1 MFKQQ
6 ILKLQFCSLLL
17 ASISVHG
24 ADEGGSSSSA
34 VKPEFV
40 GVPSAHRNDDFD
52 PMGLQARMAARFKK
66 ILDGEQDVSDEAFA
80 RLLLKFDTDLP
91 SKAEAENRVA
101 QLAKEHPKLDTIIQY
116 FAEPDEYKDI
126 KYPSRMLFLGPCG
139 CGKTTAAL
147 AIAKHCNM
155 HCAFVRASAVGNTY
169 QNSGATLIE
178 DLFAGMLG
186 RENQSFMLLCD
197 EFLEVAK
204 FSDEDRDE
212 QRIKTAIA
220 LWTGLDACRRRRNVC
235 VVGTDYRDIEQLQDP
250 FKTRFMKRIFHFK
263 PVDDLRMFQIIKE
276 CLLSSEGTFS
286 SECSDAFLQQMAKDV
301 LHLSIREV
309 EDLVEDV
316 KMEVRVHSKGQHAV
330 ITEEHLKEAF
340 REHKKPGWIESVWNK
355 REKHF
360 SNLTS
365 ARAASIYMLVGGL
378 GLSSQDYKYG
388 AMLMGLGGFVNAYW
402 AEGKDLQLF
411 GLVHHMFAQY
421 ESRRQWE
428 TSHQFNVQNSEEAK
442 AARARDEKRANEQ
455 LELSREA
462 NERAKSDQIFK
473 IKEALKRIAMDHEVD
488 RSHDQYSLRTGTKKE
503 LSEHYA
509 YLQEELKKLELE
521 EEKKNETEAKG
532 EDACTLS

>member
-1 MFKQQ
+1 MFKKYTKQ
-6 ILKLQFCSLLL
+6 LFFYGLLL
-17 ASISVHG
+17 FSG
-24 ADEGGSSSSA
+24 AICSAADGSDDGGCSSSSWGKQPQGKLDKGDPFGLHA
-34 VKPEFV
+34 KAHAEYKESLKPKRIIPDEM
-40 GVPSAHRNDDFD
+40 FD
-52 PMGLQARMAARFKK
+52 QIITRYT
-66 ILDGEQDVSDEAFA
+66 I
-80 RLLLKFDTDLP
+80 DLP
-91 SKAEAENRVA
+91 SVKDAERVVNRVIK
-101 QLAKEHPKLDTIIQY
+101 QHPGLKPIIQSIKDPNLCQY
-116 FAEPDEYKDI
+116 FT
-126 KYPSRMLFLGPCG
+126 YPSQLLFVGPSG
-139 CGKTTAAL
+139 CGKTHAAKAL
-147 AIAKHCNM
+147 AKYCNKQ
-155 HCAFVRASAVGNTY
+155 CVFIEGSEVGNTY
-169 QNSGATLIE
+169 RNSGSTLIT
-178 DLFAGMLG
+178 DLFKGMLERPEKG
-186 RENQSFMLLCD
+186 FMVIID
-197 EFLEVAK
+197 EFMAVAK
-204 FSDEDRDE
+204 FIDDDKEM
-212 QRIKTAIA
+212 QQNKTATA
-220 LWTGLDACRRRRNVC
+220 LWKGLDRCADKKHVC
-235 VVGTDYRDIEQLQDP
+235 VVATDNGDP
-250 FKTRFMKRIFHFK
+250 ATLTEALKTRFSYDIFRFRHMEQDGILEVIEECLSDNVNGVMPEYRAGFLNQFTK
-263 PVDDLRMFQIIKE
+263 SVKHLPIRQIKKLIERGKMLAVTEKNDPKAIATEDDLMRALDIYRDPTWLEK
-276 CLLSSEGTFS
+276 
-286 SECSDAFLQQMAKDV
+286 
-301 LHLSIREV
+301 
-309 EDLVEDV
+309 
-316 KMEVRVHSKGQHAV
+316 
-330 ITEEHLKEAF
+330 
-340 REHKKPGWIESVWNK
+340 VWMD
-355 REKHF
+355 RDTHI